1 MVLLAFQEQQLL
13 PLHMYVAPHSTPSVA
28 RLGWYWSL
36 PIIVITFIMGPIY
49 QGFPDTWHSAKSF
62 QSTVILA
69 TFLGRYY
76 TGHHFPNGDTAQSP
90 ARHGIQICRPKATL
104 GLKGSTPAFLQLPLG
119 RQSYSQEI
127 MLKCIHAYVRR
138 IPLTARNARAALAGI
153 AD

>member
-1 MVLLAFQEQQLL
+1 MWLPTPLPVWQGWDGTGPFLLLSS
-13 PLHMYVAPHSTPSVA
+13 PSSWAP
-28 RLGWYWSL
+28 
-36 PIIVITFIMGPIY
+36 FIR
-49 QGFPDTWHSAKSF
+49 GFPDTWHSAKSF

-76 TGHHFPNGDTAQSP
+76 TRHHFPHEDTAQSP
-90 ARHGIQICRPKATL
+90 ARHGIQICRPKATW

-138 IPLTARNARAALAGI
+138 IPLTARNAPAALAGI
-153 AD
+153 ADWALPLWQLLG